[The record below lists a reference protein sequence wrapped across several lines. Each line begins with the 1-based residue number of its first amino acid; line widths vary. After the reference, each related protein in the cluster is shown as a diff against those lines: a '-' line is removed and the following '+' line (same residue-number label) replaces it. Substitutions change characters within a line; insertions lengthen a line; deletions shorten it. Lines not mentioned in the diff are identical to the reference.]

1 MSPPPCVITPKTS
14 VVVRR
19 GGFLVDGVERP
30 SLSGCKFVGEVRLS
44 VGVGDEP
51 PAPPPSA
58 PAPVAPLLPPAP
70 VAPLAAPA
78 PLAPIA
84 PAPAQVAEVGA
95 LPAEVGELLA
105 VYRALEGGGPLLA
118 LGAVVAFAAFK
129 ASKRAPRRDEAPHN
143 CPLAPRLDELA
154 RRVEAV
160 EARPLPQPSAPACS
174 ASDLLALVGGAVK
187 GGEARE
193 DKGASA

>member
-14 VVVRR
+14 VIVRR

-30 SLSGCKFVGEVRLS
+30 TLSGCKFVGEVRLS

-58 PAPVAPLLPPAP
+58 PAPVAPLA
-70 VAPLAAPA
+70 
-78 PLAPIA
+78 A

-129 ASKRAPRRDEAPHN
+129 ASKRGARRDEAPHS

-160 EARPLPQPSAPACS
+160 EARPVSAPACS
-174 ASDLLALVGGAVK
+174 ASELLALVGGAVK
-187 GGEARE
+187 GSE

>member
-14 VVVRR
+14 VIVRR

-30 SLSGCKFVGEVRLS
+30 TLSGCKFVGEVRLS

-58 PAPVAPLLPPAP
+58 PAPVAPPLPPAP
-70 VAPLAAPA
+70 VAPLA
-78 PLAPIA
+78 A

-129 ASKRAPRRDEAPHN
+129 ASKRGARRDEAPHS

-160 EARPLPQPSAPACS
+160 EARPVSAPACS
-174 ASDLLALVGGAVK
+174 ASELLALVGGAVK
-187 GGEARE
+187 GSE

>member
-30 SLSGCKFVGEVRLS
+30 TLSGCKFVGEVRLS

-58 PAPVAPLLPPAP
+58 PAP
-70 VAPLAAPA
+70 
-78 PLAPIA
+78 
-84 PAPAQVAEVGA
+84 
-95 LPAEVGELLA
+95 
-105 VYRALEGGGPLLA
+105 
-118 LGAVVAFAAFK
+118 
-129 ASKRAPRRDEAPHN
+129 
-143 CPLAPRLDELA
+143 
-154 RRVEAV
+154 
-160 EARPLPQPSAPACS
+160 ACS
-174 ASDLLALVGGAVK
+174 ASDLLALVGAAVK

>member
-1 MSPPPCVITPKTS
+1 MRAASSDTPTAIGCPPQLSSISAHLPRTS
-14 VVVRR
+14 TRLKPGMLR
-19 GGFLVDGVERP
+19 PEPLAMRP
-30 SLSGCKFVGEVRLS
+30 SR
-44 VGVGDEP
+44 
-51 PAPPPSA
+51 
-58 PAPVAPLLPPAP
+58 PAPVAPPLPPAP
-70 VAPLAAPA
+70 VAPLA
-78 PLAPIA
+78 A

-129 ASKRAPRRDEAPHN
+129 ASKRGARRDEAPHS

-160 EARPLPQPSAPACS
+160 EARPVSAPACS
-174 ASDLLALVGGAVK
+174 ASELLALVGGAVK

>member
-30 SLSGCKFVGEVRLS
+30 TLSGCKFVGEVRLS

-58 PAPVAPLLPPAP
+58 PAPVQLLPPAP

-129 ASKRAPRRDEAPHN
+129 ASKRGARRDEAPHS

-160 EARPLPQPSAPACS
+160 EARPVSAPACS
-174 ASDLLALVGGAVK
+174 ASELLALVGGAVK
-187 GGEARE
+187 GSE